1 MRYHVIGA
9 GLIAV
14 AIILELA
21 GIGKAGSDLGASLF
35 TAGCAC
41 EFWFWIR
48 LRLVKK
54 SRRHETIGT

>member
-1 MRYHVIGA
+1 MKYHLLSA
-9 GLIAV
+9 ALIVV

-21 GIGKAGSDLGASLF
+21 GLGKAGSDLGAFLF

-48 LRLVKK
+48 IGLTKK
-54 SRRHETIGT
+54 ARRHETSST